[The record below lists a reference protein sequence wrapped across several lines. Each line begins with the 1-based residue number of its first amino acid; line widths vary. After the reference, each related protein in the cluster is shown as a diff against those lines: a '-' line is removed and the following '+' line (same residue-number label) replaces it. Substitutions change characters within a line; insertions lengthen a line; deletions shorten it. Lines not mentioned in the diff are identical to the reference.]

1 MSKVQY
7 KSLVVLQ
14 SKICNNPYISEIEY
28 FGIMLLGPILLRVQV
43 LIFKLDY
50 QHSFVITSRGIC
62 PSDPMVRS
70 LISVLKISVQSM

>member
-43 LIFKLDY
+43 LIFKL
-50 QHSFVITSRGIC
+50 
-62 PSDPMVRS
+62 
-70 LISVLKISVQSM
+70 